1 MYKNEKNS
9 FKKFY
14 GTGRRKT
21 SSARVWISKGTG
33 VFLINKKPLNIFLSR
48 EIIKDRLNL
57 PFKAIKL
64 VNQFDVN
71 ATVKGGGRSGQVG
84 AIVHGIVRAIVKYND
99 KYKPVFKK
107 HKLNTRDSRVVE
119 RKKYGQA
126 GARKKFQ
133 YSKR

>member
-1 MYKNEKNS
+1 MYKTEKNNL
-9 FKKFY
+9 KKFY

-33 VFLINKKPLNIFLSR
+33 LLSINKKPINQFLSR
-48 EIIKDRLNL
+48 EIMQQLIQR
-57 PFKAIKL
+57 PFKITKSI
-64 VNQFDVN
+64 NQFDVT
-71 ATVKGGGRSGQVG
+71 ATVKGGGTSGQIG
-84 AIVHGIVRAIVKYND
+84 AIVHGIVRAIVKYNE
-99 KYKPVFKK
+99 KYKPVLKK
-107 HKLNTRDSRVVE
+107 YKLTTRDSRVVE

>member
-1 MYKNEKNS
+1 MDKTEKNNL
-9 FKKFY
+9 KKFY

-33 VFLINKKPLNIFLSR
+33 ILLVNKKPISESFSQDIVEQTIQR
-48 EIIKDRLNL
+48 
-57 PFKAIKL
+57 PFKITKS
-64 VNQFDVN
+64 VNQFDLN
-71 ATVKGGGRSGQVG
+71 ATVKGGGTSGQIG
-84 AIVHGIVRAIVKYND
+84 AIVHGTVRAILKYNE
-99 KYKPVFKK
+99 KYKPVLKK
-107 HKLNTRDSRVVE
+107 HKLTTRDSRVVE

>member
-1 MYKNEKNS
+1 MYRTEKNNL
-9 FKKFY
+9 KKFY

-33 VFLINKKPLNIFLSR
+33 MFLVNKKPLNKFLSR
-48 EIIKDRLNL
+48 DILQEIIQR
-57 PFKAIKL
+57 PFKVAKSI
-64 VNQFDVN
+64 NQFDVH
-71 ATVKGGGRSGQVG
+71 ATVKGGGISGQLG
-84 AIVHGIVRAIVKYND
+84 ALVHGIVRAILKYNE
-99 KYKPVFKK
+99 KYKPVLKK
-107 HKLNTRDSRVVE
+107 HKLTTRDSRVVE

>member
-1 MYKNEKNS
+1 MQKLEKNNL
-9 FKKFY
+9 KKFY

-33 VFLINKKPLNIFLSR
+33 IVKINKQTAEKFFSRPILSSL
-48 EIIKDRLNL
+48 IQV
-57 PFKAIKL
+57 PFNVTKSN
-64 VNQFDVN
+64 NQFDVI
-71 ATVKGGGRSGQVG
+71 ATVKGGGISSQTG
-84 AIVHGIVRAIVKYND
+84 AITHGIVKAILKYND
-99 KYKPVFKK
+99 KYKPILKK
-107 HKLNTRDSRVVE
+107 YKLTTRDSRVVE

>member
-1 MYKNEKNS
+1 MNKIEKPN

-21 SSARVWISKGTG
+21 SSARVWLLKGTG
-33 VFLINKKPLNIFLSR
+33 LIKINKKTLDSYFSRSALHNMLKKPLD
-48 EIIKDRLNL
+48 IIQSS
-57 PFKAIKL
+57 
-64 VNQFDVN
+64 NQFDII
-71 ATVKGGGRSGQVG
+71 ATVKGGGTSGQMG
-84 AIVHGIVRAIVKYND
+84 AIVYGITKAILKYND
-99 KYKPVFKK
+99 KYRSVLKK
-107 HKLNTRDSRVVE
+107 YGLLTRDSRVVE